1 MPYNLLAKTSANEGI
16 IMLYCNAFIDKL
28 YPSIVDAITV
38 NLTLFYSKVHTL
50 F

>member
-28 YPSIVDAITV
+28 YPSIVDPFTV
-38 NLTLFYSKVHTL
+38 NLTLFYRKVHTL